1 MRGSADAAKPTAP
14 DDCGSQ
20 VWNRYEQGVSQDAQA
35 TELVDGSA
43 TLESRA
49 ALSLGDVV
57 SDDDRLSEVHHALS
71 RCDWQAAYDIA
82 LIRGSS
88 DGEREAER
96 LDLLADAAWWMGR
109 LDECI
114 ESRERAYALYNELG
128 ELRQAGQCA
137 VWLYEHYCFKAR
149 PAIAGA
155 WLRRARHALEHDQ
168 ACAEYGALR
177 LREAEL
183 AHGSGDLHAGEL
195 AAREVVLL
203 GRRLRVADIEAE
215 ALQALGRILIDE
227 GQWSDGLQALDD
239 AMLFAVEGRLRPYST
254 GKVYCSLIS
263 ACEALGDLGRAAE
276 WSEATTRWA
285 QRHPLA
291 VFPGLCRVHLASSLR
306 SRGRWDEAEQQARQA
321 CTELATL
328 NVASAAAG
336 FAEIGEIRRRIGDL
350 TGAEDA
356 FRKAEELSGQP
367 QPGLAVL
374 RLAQG
379 NTDAAVAVIS
389 RALDDIT
396 WNRLG
401 RARLLPARARIAIA
415 ADDLSGA
422 LAALEELDS
431 IAIEFASPALLA
443 AAASTR
449 GRVQLASGDLAAV
462 ATLRQAAERW
472 QELGA
477 PHEVASARMLQGAAL
492 RDAGDLDA
500 AATAFESAGV
510 LFSQLGAKSDLRS
523 LSNFTNCSPD
533 LPSGLTTRECEVLRL
548 VAAGKTNKQIAGDL
562 FLSEKT
568 VARHLSN
575 IFTKID
581 VTSRSAATAF
591 AYDHQLVS

>member
-1 MRGSADAAKPTAP
+1 M
-14 DDCGSQ
+14 
-20 VWNRYEQGVSQDAQA
+20 
-35 TELVDGSA
+35 
-43 TLESRA
+43 
-49 ALSLGDVV
+49 
-57 SDDDRLSEVHHALS
+57 SDSHRLAEARQALS
-71 RCDWQAAYDIA
+71 RCDWQAAYDIVRVEPG
-82 LIRGSS
+82 LE
-88 DGEREAER
+88 DERAVEHEAER

-114 ESRERAYALYNELG
+114 ESREGAYARYDELG
-128 ELRQAGQCA
+128 ESRPAGQCA

-155 WLRRARHALEHDQ
+155 WLRRARQALEHDQ
-168 ACAEYGALR
+168 DCPEYGALR
-177 LREAEL
+177 LREAEV
-183 AHGSGDLHAGEL
+183 AHGAGDLGAGEE
-195 AAREVVLL
+195 AAGEVVLL
-203 GRRLRVADIEAE
+203 GRRLRTPDLEAE
-215 ALQALGRILIDE
+215 ALQTLGRVLIDQGRWAE
-227 GQWSDGLQALDD
+227 GLSALDD
-239 AMLFAVEGRLRPYST
+239 AMLFAIEGRLRPYST

-263 ACEALGDLGRAAE
+263 ACEALGELGRAAE

-321 CTELATL
+321 CAELATL

-336 FAEIGEIRRRIGDL
+336 HAEIGEIRRRIGDL
-350 TGAEDA
+350 TGAEEA

-379 NTDAAVAVIS
+379 NPDAAVAIIS

-401 RARLLPARARIAIA
+401 RAQLLPARAQIAIA
-415 ADDLSGA
+415 ADDLPGA
-422 LAALEELDS
+422 IAALEELES
-431 IAIEFASPALLA
+431 IATDFASPALIA

-449 GRVQLASGDLAAV
+449 GRVQLASGDRGAV
-462 ATLRQAAERW
+462 ATLRQAADRW
-472 QELGA
+472 HELGA
-477 PHEVASARMLQGAAL
+477 PHEVATARMLQGAAL
-492 RDAGDLDA
+492 RDEGDLDA
-500 AATAFESAGV
+500 AATAFESAGT
-510 LFSQLGAKSDLRS
+510 LFSQLGAKPDLLS
-523 LSNFTNCSPD
+523 LGNFTNCAPD
-533 LPSGLTTRECEVLRL
+533 LPAGLTTRECEVLRL
-548 VAAGKTNKQIAGDL
+548 VATGKTNKQIAVEL

-591 AYDHQLVS
+591 AYDHQLMS